1 MALQTDLSFLINYG
15 VRVHAL
21 IFGSLMPLVKD
32 GKTTKSFKN
41 HDNCI
46 GICLLFSLHG
56 EHYNQTGQAKHQ
68 SFFIR
73 DNRRFAIT
81 QAMKNTRK
89 RVMCIDDDVPI
100 LAGMRAFPW
109 ERYYC
114 VYVGDASNGKDALF
128 YLDAYKPDI
137 VFIDIVMPLM
147 NGLDFLKV
155 AKPRMPSTKFI
166 IYSAYCDFEY
176 AREAIRL
183 GASDYLAKGEMT
195 DEELGKYLLKLIG
208 KTGENAAPSNTRNN
222 YRYEVQYVIDET
234 KKRFMDGLSLDVLA
248 SELGVSPNHLGTMFQ
263 KETGKRFKTFLN
275 DVRMERAYILLK
287 NTPLKVYEV
296 SEQVGFRNT
305 QYFNTA
311 FSKYYGFPPGQI

>member
-1 MALQTDLSFLINYG
+1 MNMKS
-15 VRVHAL
+15 
-21 IFGSLMPLVKD
+21 SL
-32 GKTTKSFKN
+32 
-41 HDNCI
+41 
-46 GICLLFSLHG
+46 
-56 EHYNQTGQAKHQ
+56 
-68 SFFIR
+68 
-73 DNRRFAIT
+73 
-81 QAMKNTRK
+81 K

-100 LAGMRAFPW
+100 LTGMRTFPW
-109 ERYYC
+109 DRYYC

-128 YLDAYKPDI
+128 YLDAYHPDI

-155 AKPRMPSTKFI
+155 AKSRMPHTEFI

-208 KTGENAAPSNTRNN
+208 RPFENVAESSAQSK
-222 YRYEVQYVIDET
+222 YRFEVQFVMEET
-234 KKRFMDGLSLDVLA
+234 KKRFMDGLSLDILA
-248 SELGVSPNHLGTMFQ
+248 SELGLSPNHLGTIFHN
-263 KETGKRFKTFLN
+263 ETGKHFKTFLN
-275 DVRMERAYILLK
+275 DVRMERAYLLLK

-296 SEQVGFRNT
+296 SEQVGFKNT

-311 FSKYYGFPPGQI
+311 FSKYFGFPPGKI